1 MNAIAQPS
9 NPEASTVFNERTG
22 SAKLKKI
29 ITEPMSDADIEL
41 YLPSAKVLM
50 FRELKGYPNIQAI
63 LKRPRDYF
71 VMLYEHTPQ
80 NGHWV
85 AVLRYGNTIEFF
97 CPYGTSPYSPNSC
110 LEWNTPEQNAA
121 VDATENTL
129 ETMLNQAEK
138 DGFKVIYNRMDLQNK
153 NGNVNTCGA
162 FVVFRVLCLMEDD
175 MNLSAFQKGMKKIH
189 NATGLNYDEIVADA
203 IEIRE

>member
-1 MNAIAQPS
+1 MNAVAQPS

-22 SAKLKKI
+22 SSKLKKI

-71 VMLYEHTPQ
+71 IMLYEHTPQ
-80 NGHWV
+80 NGHWT
-85 AVLRYGNTIEFF
+85 AALRYGNTIEFF
-97 CPYGTSPYSPNSC
+97 CPYGTSPYSPNSP
-110 LEWNTPEQNAA
+110 LEWNSPDQNAA
-121 VDATENTL
+121 VDATSNYL

-138 DGFKVIYNRMDLQNK
+138 DGFKVIFNKMDLQSKDNDI
-153 NGNVNTCGA
+153 NTCGS
-162 FVVFRVLCLMEDD
+162 FVVFRILCLMEDD
-175 MNLSAFQKGMKKIH
+175 FSLSAFQKAIKKIH
-189 NATGLNYDEIVADA
+189 NATGLNYDEIAADA
-203 IEIRE
+203 IEVRE